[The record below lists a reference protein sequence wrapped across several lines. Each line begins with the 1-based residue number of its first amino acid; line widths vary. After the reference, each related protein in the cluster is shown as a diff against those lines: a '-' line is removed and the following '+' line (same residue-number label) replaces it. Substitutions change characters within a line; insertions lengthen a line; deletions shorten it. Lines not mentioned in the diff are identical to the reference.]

1 MTLTI
6 PLDAYA
12 RDARALISSAQALA
26 DERKHAEVEPIHLL
40 YRMTERDATLQA
52 AFERAGVDPGDVLVE
67 AEAQLRRLPRIP
79 DAVAYLSPRLLDL
92 LGRAE
97 GEAARAGGQPVGV
110 QHLVV
115 AAAQESSGPVAAVLR
130 AVGLS
135 APVLRATMAGALVAD
150 DAARAKFGLG
160 PAPRPEG
167 AGAAPAAARPVSDP
181 IARFTRDLTS
191 LAAQGRFDPTIGRD
205 EELRRML
212 QVLARRRDNNPL
224 LVGEPGIGKTAIVHA
239 LAARMAVGDVPRMLE
254 GKRLVQLDTGALVA
268 GAKLRGELEERMR
281 QLLDALRDAGGAVVL
296 FLPDLGALTAERTA
310 GDLLAAALARG
321 EVRAVAVATNEAVK
335 KATEEGTLVRR
346 FVPIPVAAPTVD
358 ETVAVLRGIVSRFE
372 IAHGVR
378 ISDPAL
384 VAAARFARRYVP
396 GVALPRSAVDLVDE
410 AAARVR
416 VENDSVPAEL
426 DRLERRMDTLRVQL
440 ASLEDDDDDESKAT
454 RAALA
459 AELRDLE
466 PRAKAM
472 RARWQEELDRLAEIR
487 RLKEEIA
494 AARRDEEA
502 ARAAGDTVRA
512 DGYLFGAIPLL
523 EKQLREA
530 EAKLGRADG
539 AVSGAGA
546 VGAAPDGSAPPV
558 GALVRDV
565 VGAEDVAAVVS
576 SWTGVPVAKMLEG
589 EAEKL
594 LCMEQRLGQR
604 VVGQDAAVRAVA
616 RAVRRGRVGLRDPKK
631 PIGSFLFLGPS
642 GVGKTELAKALAE
655 FLFDDELA
663 MTRLDMSEF
672 MEKHTVARLIGSPPG
687 YVDSDEG
694 GFLTEAV
701 RRRPYSVVLFDEL
714 EKAHPDVFNILLQV
728 LDDGRL
734 TDSRGNLAYFSDTV
748 IIMTSNIGGHVILEH
763 VGDDASLREKVN
775 AELRKA
781 FRPEFINRID
791 EIVVFDRLSMGDLR
805 GITDIQLRGL
815 GRLLAE
821 RRIALEVSDRARD
834 KLTELGYEPAFGA
847 RPLKRVILRHL
858 QDPLAEEI
866 LRGGWGP
873 GDTVVVDLDDAGDFR
888 FLRR

>member
-12 RDARALISSAQALA
+12 RDARALISGAQALA
-26 DERKHAEVEPIHLL
+26 DERKHAEVEPIHLF

-79 DAVAYLSPRLLDL
+79 DAVAYLSPRMLDL

-110 QHLVV
+110 AQLVV
-115 AAAQESSGPVAAVLR
+115 AAAQEATGPVAAVLR

-135 APVLRATMAGALVAD
+135 APILRATMAGANVAD

-160 PAPRPEG
+160 PTPRPESASTG
-167 AGAAPAAARPVSDP
+167 PAAARPVGDP

-191 LAAQGRFDPTIGRD
+191 LAAQGKFDPTVGRD

-224 LVGEPGIGKTAIVHA
+224 LVGEPGIGKSAIVHA
-239 LAARMAVGDVPRMLE
+239 LAARMAVGDVPRMLK

-281 QLLDALRDAGGAVVL
+281 QLLDALRDAGGEVVL
-296 FLPDLGALTAERTA
+296 FLPDLGALAGERTA
-310 GDLLAAALARG
+310 GDLLAAALGRA

-335 KATEEGTLVRR
+335 KAAEEGTLVRR
-346 FVPIPVAAPTVD
+346 FVPIPVAAPSVD
-358 ETVAVLRGIVSRFE
+358 ETVAILRGIVSRFE

-384 VAAARFARRYVP
+384 VAAARLARRYVP
-396 GVALPRSAVDLVDE
+396 GVSLPRSAVDLVDE

-416 VENDSVPAEL
+416 VENDSVPADL
-426 DRLERRMDTLRVQL
+426 DRLERRMDTLRLQV
-440 ASLEDDDDDESKAT
+440 ASLEDDDDDDSK
-454 RAALA
+454 LA
-459 AELRDLE
+459 REKLSAELADLA
-466 PRAKAM
+466 PRAEAL
-472 RARWQEELDRLAEIR
+472 RRRWQEQLDRLAEVR
-487 RLKEEIA
+487 RLKEELA

-502 ARAAGDTVRA
+502 ARASGDAFRA

-530 EAKLGRADG
+530 EARLGAPPQPQEG
-539 AVSGAGA
+539 PAAGAG
-546 VGAAPDGSAPPV
+546 PPAT
-558 GALVRDV
+558 ALVRDV
-565 VGAEDVAAVVS
+565 VGTEDVAAVIS

-594 LCMEQRLGQR
+594 LRMEERLGQR
-604 VVGQDAAVRAVA
+604 VIGQDTAVRAVA
-616 RAVRRGRVGLRDPKK
+616 RAVRRGRVGLRDAKK

-748 IIMTSNIGGHVILEH
+748 IIMTSNIGGHVVLGHE
-763 VGDDASLREKVN
+763 GDDASLRDKVN
-775 AELRKA
+775 EELRKA

-791 EIVVFDRLSMGDLR
+791 EIVVFDRLSLGDLR
-805 GITDIQLRGL
+805 GIADIQLRGL
-815 GRLLAE
+815 GRLLAD
-821 RRIALEVSDRARD
+821 RRIALEVSDRAKD

-873 GDTVVVDLDDAGDFR
+873 GDTVVVDVDDAGDFS
-888 FLRR
+888 FRRR